1 MNRKT
6 NLYPLNLMERTV
18 QYKTI
23 VLHCLEDRPNLHE
36 QLRSSR
42 QLLPTLE
49 HMAIELKTSHETWK
63 EQLSQVRPGSDP
75 SQVASEAMEIA
86 LKELEERLSAEL
98 PPEDNH
104 PISLDAAMACLA
116 SFQRFP

>member
-1 MNRKT
+1 M
-6 NLYPLNLMERTV
+6 

-36 QLRSSR
+36 QLRCSQ

-49 HMAIELKTSHETWK
+49 HMAIELKTSHEVWK
-63 EQLSQVRPGSDP
+63 VQLAQARPGSDP
-75 SQVASEAMEIA
+75 SQIASEAMEFA
-86 LKELEERLSAEL
+86 LKELEERLPAEL

-104 PISLDAAMACLA
+104 LISLDAAKAYLRA
-116 SFQRFP
+116 LTPPA